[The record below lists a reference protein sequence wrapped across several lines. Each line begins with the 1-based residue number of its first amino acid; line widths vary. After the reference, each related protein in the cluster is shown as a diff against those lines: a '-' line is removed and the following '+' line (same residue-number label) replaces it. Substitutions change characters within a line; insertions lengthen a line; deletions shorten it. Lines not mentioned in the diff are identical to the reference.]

1 MTGLAGEYL
10 VAGIMSLKG
19 WTASM
24 TLKNYPGVDIFGLNN
39 ETGQTASIQVK
50 SCWDNSFFIGV
61 RRSER
66 EQMKDKIKG
75 PFVFVHCEKDSFGR
89 ESASFYI
96 LSKDEFITLVN
107 KSDDAYYY
115 GPHKRTIKEDY
126 PIALSLKKDLIP
138 YKDHW
143 ESLWKD

>member
-1 MTGLAGEYL
+1 MKSQLKKLMTGLAGEYL

-89 ESASFYI
+89 KSASFYI

-107 KSDDAYYY
+107 KSDIMA
-115 GPHKRTIKEDY
+115 RTRER
-126 PIALSLKKDLIP
+126 LKKITP
-138 YKDHW
+138 SHFH
-143 ESLWKD
+143 